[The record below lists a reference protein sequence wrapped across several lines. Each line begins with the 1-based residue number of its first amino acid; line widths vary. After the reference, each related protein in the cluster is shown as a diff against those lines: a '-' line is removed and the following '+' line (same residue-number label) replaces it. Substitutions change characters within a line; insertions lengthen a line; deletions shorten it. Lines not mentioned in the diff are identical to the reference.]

1 MALLCSASHPREL
14 VLPEEFDLTLSR
26 YEPPALAMTAER
38 GLWKLPLRR
47 ALGLARPVHA
57 LLADAHGVWAWE
69 PRDCHA
75 GATRHASV
83 SAWLARHPGCD
94 LRLWV
99 GGELARSVVP
109 GGGAR
114 HGEAD
119 DASGIDKLGDPSPDT
134 APALRARARREL
146 VQRHG
151 AVAQHWPLATW
162 HTRIGLGVCALS
174 GIDLPALTLQA
185 RHDQVRI
192 RAVVPWWY
200 HAFSQAARCVNALNH
215 APAATVCVVEGRQLA
230 WISTTH
236 GELAEVQQTVLE
248 NATVAALHA
257 ALTQRAQRA
266 GERREITLTPTT
278 PTIVLGQ
285 GLTDG
290 AQTQELAALN
300 ALVLGRLDGAQPP
313 QWLRPSLGREMH

>member
-1 MALLCSASHPREL
+1 M
-14 VLPEEFDLTLSR
+14 TLSM
-26 YEPPALAMTAER
+26 YDAAAPAVTTTR

-99 GGELARSVVP
+99 GGELARSLVLA
-109 GGGAR
+109 GAAR
-114 HGEAD
+114 HGESGN
-119 DASGIDKLGDPSPDT
+119 ASGIDTHSDPAVVPHGHPAIDS
-134 APALRARARREL
+134 AVALRDRARREL

-151 AVAQHWPLATW
+151 AVAQHWALATW

-192 RAVVPWWY
+192 RSVVPWWY

-230 WISTTH
+230 WISTTR
-236 GELAEVQQTVLE
+236 GEIAEVQQTVLE
-248 NATVAALHA
+248 DATVAALHT
-257 ALTQRAQRA
+257 ALTQRAQRT
-266 GERREITLTPTT
+266 GERRATSAITTT

-290 AQTQELAALN
+290 AQTQELD
-300 ALVLGRLDGAQPP
+300 ALVLGRLDGVQPP

>member
-1 MALLCSASHPREL
+1 M
-14 VLPEEFDLTLSR
+14 TLSL

-83 SAWLARHPGCD
+83 SAWLARHSGCD

-99 GGELARSVVP
+99 GGELARSMVP
-109 GGGAR
+109 AGAAL
-114 HGEAD
+114 HDEAGKD
-119 DASGIDKLGDPSPDT
+119 SGIDSHSDTPSDDHRDT
-134 APALRARARREL
+134 QFNPALDSAVALRARARREL
-146 VQRHG
+146 MQRHG

-192 RAVVPWWY
+192 RSVVPWWY

-230 WISTTH
+230 WISTTR
-236 GELAEVQQTVLE
+236 GEIAEVQQTVLE

-266 GERREITLTPTT
+266 GERRATTAITTT